1 MSSRILIN
9 RTIVHPPDQA
19 NDDGYSSSDD
29 STESA
34 DREFRSDYVFDA
46 YLLGFCDDVTRALG
60 KKLFP
65 NLEETSID
73 SSESDTEE
81 GKLLATVLDSNNGT
95 GDDSS
100 FSAERWGSVLVPPD
114 RVFLFPGAQ
123 APTETADEIAYREI
137 AQCDGCSVRIV
148 GTIRKCSSCFDYDL
162 CQDCYPLLSKTHYNG
177 EHHFASEAAPTV
189 SKSCGS

>member
-1 MSSRILIN
+1 LIN

-19 NDDGYSSSDD
+19 KDDDDSISSD
-29 STESA
+29 SA
-34 DREFRSDYVFDA
+34 GHEFRSDYVFDA

-65 NLEETSID
+65 NLEETAID
-73 SSESDTEE
+73 ASSGGDTEE
-81 GKLLATVLDSNNGT
+81 GELLATLLECN

-100 FSAERWGSVLVPPD
+100 YAVEGWESVQVPAD

-123 APTETADEIAYREI
+123 APTGTAEEIAYREI
-137 AQCDGCSVRIV
+137 AHCDGCSVRIA

-162 CQDCYPLLSKTHYNG
+162 CQQCYPILSTTHYNG
-177 EHHFASEAAPTV
+177 THHFAVEAAPV
-189 SKSCGS
+189 ASKSCGS